1 MSVCM
6 GEKILV
12 KLYAPIDGAKQII
25 GTLDGYDEESITVDE
40 KVIPRKAIAKMNVYF
55 QF

>member
-1 MSVCM
+1 M

-12 KLYAPIDGAKQII
+12 KLYAPIDGTKQII
-25 GTLDGYDEESITVDE
+25 GVLNGYDDETVTVDD
-40 KVIPRKAIAKMNVYF
+40 KQIPRKAIAKMNVYF